1 MGMEREIR
9 NVVISIDEWIQDR
22 WKKKWRRIGRNMS
35 NQSNQ
40 ESIKMLYI
48 SKHHEEESNAHKQDE
63 QKTG

>member
-1 MGMEREIR
+1 
-9 NVVISIDEWIQDR
+9 
-22 WKKKWRRIGRNMS
+22 MS

-48 SKHHEEESNAHKQDE
+48 SKHHEEESNAHKPE